1 MPQQNPDPNA
11 AIPGFESESFSFGGK
26 RRSVFI
32 GGSGPAVIVMA
43 EMPGITP
50 RVIEFAQRVR
60 DHGFTVFLPH
70 LFGRTGAPVGAAV
83 MVRAIV
89 PGCVSREFR
98 AFALRTTPPA
108 IDWLRA
114 LAREAHGRC
123 GGPGVGAVGMCF
135 TGGFALAMST
145 EPALLAPV
153 LSQPSLPI
161 GIRGPR
167 ISDLGLSDADLL
179 AVRERV
185 DEDDLCVLG
194 LRFSHDRLVSP
205 RRFETLR
212 RELGDN
218 FIGVE
223 IDSSPGNPW
232 GHRKLAHSVLTEDL
246 IDEPGQP
253 THDALNQVLEFLT
266 DRLQPAT

>member
-1 MPQQNPDPNA
+1 MPTDPLDDFTTETL
-11 AIPGFESESFSFGGK
+11 GFGG
-26 RRSVFI
+26 REREIFRS
-32 GGSGPAVIVMA
+32 GTGTAVIVMA

-50 RVIEFAQRVR
+50 LVADFARRVR
-60 DHGFTVFLPH
+60 DRGHTVFLPV
-70 LFGRTGAPVGAAV
+70 LFGRPGAEASPSTFATSLA
-83 MVRAIV
+83 

-114 LAREAHGRC
+114 LARHAHEEC

-161 GIRGPR
+161 PVGSRR
-167 ISDLGLSDADLL
+167 ARDLGLSDDDLM
-179 AVRERV
+179 AVTERARH
-185 DEDDLCVLG
+185 EDLCVLG
-194 LRFSHDRLVSP
+194 LRFTEDRLVP
-205 RRFETLR
+205 AERFASLR
-212 RELGDN
+212 RHLGAN

-223 IDSSPGNPW
+223 IDSSKGNPW
-232 GHRKLAHSVLTEDL
+232 GHRRAAHSVLTEDL
-246 IDEPGQP
+246 VDEPGQP
-253 THDALNQVLEFLT
+253 TREALDKVLDFL
-266 DRLQPAT
+266 DERLAQPA

>member
-1 MPQQNPDPNA
+1 MTDTLEDFDVERFA
-11 AIPGFESESFSFGGK
+11 FAGK
-26 RRSVFI
+26 ERTVYRR
-32 GGSGPAVIVMA
+32 GEGPAVIVMA

-50 RVIEFAQRVR
+50 AVAGFARRVVERG
-60 DHGFTVFLPH
+60 HTVFLPH
-70 LFGRTGAPVGAAV
+70 LFGEPGGDMGPIAIARS
-83 MVRAIV
+83 IV
-89 PGCVSREFR
+89 PACVSREFR

-114 LAREAHGRC
+114 LARHAHERC

-145 EPALLAPV
+145 EPEMLAPV

-161 GIRGPR
+161 AVRR
-167 ISDLGLSDADLL
+167 SRRSDLGLSDGDLL
-179 AVRERV
+179 TVTERAH
-185 DEDDLCVLG
+185 DGDLCVLG
-194 LRFSHDRLVSP
+194 LRFSHDPLVP
-205 RRFETLR
+205 AERFAALR
-212 RELGDN
+212 RELGDA

-232 GHRKLAHSVLTEDL
+232 GHRRAAHSVLTEDL

-253 THDALNQVLEFLT
+253 TRAALEQVLDFLG
-266 DRLQPAT
+266 DRLGVPRAT

>member
-1 MPQQNPDPNA
+1 MADDTLDDFTRTTFDFA
-11 AIPGFESESFSFGGK
+11 GTRRAVLTAGK
-26 RRSVFI
+26 
-32 GGSGPAVIVMA
+32 GTAVIVMA

-50 RVIEFAQRVR
+50 AVAAFARRVVDRG
-60 DHGFTVFLPH
+60 HTVYLPH
-70 LFGRTGAPVGAAV
+70 LFGEPGAE
-83 MVRAIV
+83 MTTTAIV
-89 PGCVSREFR
+89 RSIVPACVSKEFR

-114 LAREAHGRC
+114 LARQAHEEC

-161 GIRGPR
+161 AVGAKR
-167 ISDLGLSDADLL
+167 SADLGCSDEDLL
-179 AVRERV
+179 AVTERV
-185 DEDDLCVLG
+185 KDDDLCVLG
-194 LRFSHDRLVSP
+194 LRFTGDRLVP
-205 RRFETLR
+205 AARFANLR
-212 RELGDN
+212 RQLGEN

-223 IDSSPGNPW
+223 IDSSKGNPW
-232 GHRKLAHSVLTEDL
+232 GHRAQAHSVLTEDL

-253 THDALNQVLEFLT
+253 TRAALEQVLDFL
-266 DRLQPAT
+266 DERLAG